1 MGCLAVGCLTVGC
14 LAVGGLDVE
23 CLRSCRDCTRS
34 EFLSLVESSKLLAGL
49 VNKVGGEENHPEK
62 GEVEDEV
69 PKQI

>member
-1 MGCLAVGCLTVGC
+1 MGFLAVG
-14 LAVGGLDVE
+14 

-34 EFLSLVESSKLLAGL
+34 EFLSLAESSELLAGL

>member
-1 MGCLAVGCLTVGC
+1 MGFLAVG
-14 LAVGGLDVE
+14 

-34 EFLSLVESSKLLAGL
+34 EFLSLAESSELLAGL
-49 VNKVGGEENHPEK
+49 VNKVGGEEKHPEK